1 MKRRL
6 SFVLALLLASIAG
19 NVMAQFSA
27 DKTYAIS
34 NRNDVGLYMQDNSTG
49 GVALGAFNDN
59 SYWRLVPTG
68 NADCYYVQNAV
79 TEKYMQSCNQS
90 EVEVLTGDTP
100 VEYSILLCAEEGDG
114 MYGMAST
121 DQATFNFTAG
131 TIGCNW
137 KNNNTVQGFAAVSGA
152 NHRSFWKIVEK
163 EMPLPDPE
171 PEALTSPFA
180 GSIASEGTFF
190 LYNVKTGKWLGDNHE
205 NTAEGWTSHGE
216 LGPRGRDIDLKAG
229 NDVGRFQLDP
239 KLGHNHSING
249 SNLYMDT
256 GDGVTNWIFTPI
268 DVQGLTNCYALT
280 TPGGK
285 VLGAK
290 ADGWATSDAAAIAE
304 NGNIWQLVSR
314 EQRLAAMKDGDDC
327 SWLVLGG
334 TFPVADS
341 HREDNAYKTW
351 FGDYGDNASGG
362 DGFYHCNRV
371 WEFWNIGSR
380 DIYQDI
386 DVPNGKYKFKAQA
399 IYVSTGG
406 SNMNADRY
414 NEYVADPAGN
424 TKGVVYANN
433 VATPM
438 INAYSLVTDE
448 RVNDRNTKDLGNG
461 KWAYNGTNEFSTNIF
476 EGKGWTEEVEVDV
489 INGTLRVG
497 AKVEGAS
504 GAWMLI
510 DNFTLTYAGELAV
523 EDLTPFIE
531 GLNTAI
537 AKAEG
542 FNGNTTEALRNAI
555 ADALTEARAALESED
570 GQLMAA
576 KATALTNA
584 VTAAEAV
591 DVTILQ
597 QTMAVA
603 EQGVDLTEANNF
615 LADGTSADVLNDV
628 LFKLRTARKINA
640 LKVADTFTGSVPATD
655 TEYYLYNIGT
665 GMWLANGSDWSTHT
679 AVDIYPLGVKLI
691 AADDGKFKL
700 QTHMFKE
707 RIEKWINYNAYVDTD
722 GQDAWTFSP
731 VDGKE
736 NVYTIGSND
745 GLLGYDPFGPT
756 DKGSYRYWSNVAKGR
771 VDATNPNNQWK
782 LVTRTEL
789 DAKMANA
796 TKENPVDVSYLIDN
810 GGLNRVWSLDKWVH
824 EGGAHMKS
832 EDDSNF
838 DRNSDYAYEYYDANS
853 FSFTQVLSGLTP
865 GLYEVGVSGFFRQG
879 NGDNQASIV
888 NNDGE
893 LISEAY
899 LIANNEKQFLP
910 NVATEAGKLPGIA
923 SKESD
928 KGAFVNWGQEVINAF
943 QTGLYK
949 AKVSVIVANDGQ
961 LTIGV
966 AQDQKTTGQSWAMFD
981 SFRLYY
987 LGNSVDLS
995 EYLAK
1000 LNAAIADAEKFDATT
1015 TSDVLANSLAQAIE
1029 DAKAKLTSVVP
1040 EEITAATDA
1049 LNTALNT
1056 AKAVNVTALKQ
1067 TIVLAGEESIDVSD
1081 AVTAAAEATTADV
1094 VNSALG
1100 NLRTARK
1107 MNALRMP
1114 DIYTGSAPAEG
1125 QVYLFNVGTG
1135 LFLGMGSDWST
1146 HAAVDQVGI
1155 EVTLEANGENYIL
1168 RTPYGSFNN
1177 SPYVDTPA
1185 NTLYG
1190 FTAVDGKAGVYN
1202 IVEVGSGDLM
1212 GWNPDGKT
1220 DGRKYWNSISNVA
1233 GADAADANYQWKIV
1247 NAEERAQIMAKAS
1260 DDKPVD
1266 VSYLINN
1273 PSLNRKSGYD
1283 MWNRQCDGGNGGARV
1298 STVND
1303 GNGDRAADYAWE
1315 YYEPNSFSF
1324 TQQLKDLAPGKYQVS
1339 VQGFF
1344 RNGNGDAQ
1352 TAVVNEGGE
1361 LKQLAYLVAN
1371 DQQALLPNIAS
1382 VLSKV
1387 PGVGDLR
1394 ATDKGEFPNMPQSAI
1409 EYFETGYY
1417 KTAIAE
1423 VIVDLDGQL
1432 TIGVKKDTKELDG
1445 DWTLFDNFRL
1455 TYLGTTP
1462 FIDAKSELAAAI
1474 ADVKATDTEG
1484 KTEESVA
1491 ALTTALSAAEAALA
1505 DAEATAE
1512 SLAAA
1517 KTALMAAF
1525 DALEDLPK
1533 EQIIPTDVAEPTYT
1547 YPASWD
1553 FTNWSE
1559 STIANLKADAAYS
1572 IFNGWSDVEKDPTK
1586 SGNAQEPT
1594 AETKDNCFW
1603 HQGKTDAY
1611 GQLYAAGQ
1619 LIDETKGLKF
1629 TEAYAATRG
1638 LAIAVN
1644 YPSTTLG
1651 TYAGSQ
1657 YLWLGGGGKNVPC
1670 FVLPQVP
1677 ADMTITVEVESHK
1690 DGNARGIE
1698 LYAGSLDAANK
1709 IGDSFTPTVKG
1720 SHTWTIENAGDIVVY
1735 NTSGCHIYTITVEE
1749 NTATGAGISTLS
1761 ADRPSGIIFNLSGQK
1776 VVKAKKGLYIIDGKK
1791 KVVK

>member
-1 MKRRL
+1 M
-6 SFVLALLLASIAG
+6 
-19 NVMAQFSA
+19 
-27 DKTYAIS
+27 
-34 NRNDVGLYMQDNSTG
+34 
-49 GVALGAFNDN
+49 
-59 SYWRLVPTG
+59 
-68 NADCYYVQNAV
+68 
-79 TEKYMQSCNQS
+79 
-90 EVEVLTGDTP
+90 
-100 VEYSILLCAEEGDG
+100 
-114 MYGMAST
+114 
-121 DQATFNFTAG
+121 
-131 TIGCNW
+131 
-137 KNNNTVQGFAAVSGA
+137 
-152 NHRSFWKIVEK
+152 
-163 EMPLPDPE
+163 
-171 PEALTSPFA
+171 
-180 GSIASEGTFF
+180 
-190 LYNVKTGKWLGDNHE
+190 
-205 NTAEGWTSHGE
+205 
-216 LGPRGRDIDLKAG
+216 
-229 NDVGRFQLDP
+229 
-239 KLGHNHSING
+239 
-249 SNLYMDT
+249 
-256 GDGVTNWIFTPI
+256 
-268 DVQGLTNCYALT
+268 
-280 TPGGK
+280 
-285 VLGAK
+285 
-290 ADGWATSDAAAIAE
+290 
-304 NGNIWQLVSR
+304 
-314 EQRLAAMKDGDDC
+314 
-327 SWLVLGG
+327 
-334 TFPVADS
+334 
-341 HREDNAYKTW
+341 
-351 FGDYGDNASGG
+351 
-362 DGFYHCNRV
+362 
-371 WEFWNIGSR
+371 
-380 DIYQDI
+380 
-386 DVPNGKYKFKAQA
+386 
-399 IYVSTGG
+399 
-406 SNMNADRY
+406 
-414 NEYVADPAGN
+414 
-424 TKGVVYANN
+424 
-433 VATPM
+433 
-438 INAYSLVTDE
+438 
-448 RVNDRNTKDLGNG
+448 
-461 KWAYNGTNEFSTNIF
+461 
-476 EGKGWTEEVEVDV
+476 
-489 INGTLRVG
+489 
-497 AKVEGAS
+497 
-504 GAWMLI
+504 
-510 DNFTLTYAGELAV
+510 
-523 EDLTPFIE
+523 
-531 GLNTAI
+531 
-537 AKAEG
+537 
-542 FNGNTTEALRNAI
+542 
-555 ADALTEARAALESED
+555 
-570 GQLMAA
+570 
-576 KATALTNA
+576 
-584 VTAAEAV
+584 
-591 DVTILQ
+591 
-597 QTMAVA
+597 
-603 EQGVDLTEANNF
+603 
-615 LADGTSADVLNDV
+615 
-628 LFKLRTARKINA
+628 
-640 LKVADTFTGSVPATD
+640 
-655 TEYYLYNIGT
+655 
-665 GMWLANGSDWSTHT
+665 
-679 AVDIYPLGVKLI
+679 
-691 AADDGKFKL
+691 
-700 QTHMFKE
+700 
-707 RIEKWINYNAYVDTD
+707 
-722 GQDAWTFSP
+722 
-731 VDGKE
+731 
-736 NVYTIGSND
+736 
-745 GLLGYDPFGPT
+745 
-756 DKGSYRYWSNVAKGR
+756 
-771 VDATNPNNQWK
+771 
-782 LVTRTEL
+782 TRTEL

-796 TKENPVDVSYLIDN
+796 TKENPADVSYLIDN

-1135 LFLGMGSDWST
+1135 LFLG
-1146 HAAVDQVGI
+1146 
-1155 EVTLEANGENYIL
+1155 VTLEANGENYIL

-1283 MWNRQCDGGNGGARV
+1283 MWN
-1298 STVND
+1298 
-1303 GNGDRAADYAWE
+1303 AADYAWE

-1455 TYLGTTP
+1455 TYLGRLPTLR
-1462 FIDAKSELAAAI
+1462 AKPRRAW
-1474 ADVKATDTEG
+1474 
-1484 KTEESVA
+1484 
-1491 ALTTALSAAEAALA
+1491 
-1505 DAEATAE
+1505 
-1512 SLAAA
+1512 
-1517 KTALMAAF
+1517 
-1525 DALEDLPK
+1525 
-1533 EQIIPTDVAEPTYT
+1533 Q
-1547 YPASWD
+1547 
-1553 FTNWSE
+1553 
-1559 STIANLKADAAYS
+1559 
-1572 IFNGWSDVEKDPTK
+1572 
-1586 SGNAQEPT
+1586 
-1594 AETKDNCFW
+1594 
-1603 HQGKTDAY
+1603 
-1611 GQLYAAGQ
+1611 
-1619 LIDETKGLKF
+1619 
-1629 TEAYAATRG
+1629 R
-1638 LAIAVN
+1638 
-1644 YPSTTLG
+1644 
-1651 TYAGSQ
+1651 
-1657 YLWLGGGGKNVPC
+1657 
-1670 FVLPQVP
+1670 
-1677 ADMTITVEVESHK
+1677 
-1690 DGNARGIE
+1690 
-1698 LYAGSLDAANK
+1698 
-1709 IGDSFTPTVKG
+1709 
-1720 SHTWTIENAGDIVVY
+1720 
-1735 NTSGCHIYTITVEE
+1735 
-1749 NTATGAGISTLS
+1749 
-1761 ADRPSGIIFNLSGQK
+1761 
-1776 VVKAKKGLYIIDGKK
+1776 
-1791 KVVK
+1791 